1 MAEPVAVPFIDN
13 PHAPDVFASAATGFF
28 NLEGPI
34 MVTFEAPHVNHET
47 SPGPISRVVIGRLVM
62 PASGAYGLATGLF
75 NFLKAQGFD
84 FSQPEGGGETAH

>member
-13 PHAPDVFASAATGFF
+13 PHA
-28 NLEGPI
+28 
-34 MVTFEAPHVNHET
+34 
-47 SPGPISRVVIGRLVM
+47 